1 MIRCRLSTYMGRE
14 KLTMVEVAKKI
25 GVHRNTISLLYKED
39 AKKVDLETLEKL
51 CDLFGC
57 SVGDMLYIEKESAIK
72 ESRD

>member
-14 KLTMVEVAKKI
+14 KLTMVDVAKKI

-51 CDLFGC
+51 CNLFDC
-57 SVGDMLYIEKESAIK
+57 TVGEMLYIEKESINK
-72 ESRD
+72 EQ

>member
-51 CDLFGC
+51 CDLFDC
-57 SVGDMLYIEKESAIK
+57 SVGDMLYLEKESAIK